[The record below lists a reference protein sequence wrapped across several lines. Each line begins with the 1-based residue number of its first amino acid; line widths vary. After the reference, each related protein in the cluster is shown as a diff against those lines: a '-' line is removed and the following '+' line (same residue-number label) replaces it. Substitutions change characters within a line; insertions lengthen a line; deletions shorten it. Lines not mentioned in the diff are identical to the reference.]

1 MTQRIDFYHHV
12 RDPLAFACKLAATVM
27 CKGQRLLVLLADPA
41 QLHASD
47 ERLWTWQP
55 TSFIPH
61 CRLDEPIAAATPVLL
76 ATRLPPGPAPCPV
89 LLNLSLGVP
98 DEYSRFERLLE
109 IVGEDPDSLARARQV
124 ARAYKAAGLETVYH
138 DMTGR

>member
-1 MTQRIDFYHHV
+1 M
-12 RDPLAFACKLAATVM
+12 
-27 CKGQRLLVLLADPA
+27 
-41 QLHASD
+41 
-47 ERLWTWQP
+47 
-55 TSFIPH
+55 
-61 CRLDEPIAAATPVLL
+61 
-76 ATRLPPGPAPCPV
+76 